1 MARILVME
9 DNPINLEL
17 MTYLLHAWG
26 HETLSA
32 VDGASGIEMAMR
44 ERPDL
49 IVCDIEMPGIDGY
62 EVARR
67 LKADPALA
75 GVPVVAVTAFAMVGD
90 RDKALQAGF
99 DAHFAKPIDPSRFV
113 ADLARFLPGAGT
125 PPQPA
130 PPAEPA
136 RAVAAAPI
144 DSALRAPTP
153 DLAILVVDDTASNLE
168 FKTSL
173 LEPAGYRVSTASRAD
188 EALRS
193 LRSRRFD
200 LVISDVVMGGGG
212 GFELLAAVRGDPAL
226 RDLPFLFLT
235 STAREPGWREQAMA
249 AGASGFVVRPVD
261 PQRLLAE
268 IRTCLARR

>member
-17 MTYLLHAWG
+17 MTYLLRAWG
-26 HETLSA
+26 HETLTA
-32 VDGASGIEMAMR
+32 TDGASGIETATR

-67 LKADPALA
+67 LKADAALA
-75 GVPVVAVTAFAMVGD
+75 GVPLVAVTAFAMVGD
-90 RDKALQAGF
+90 REKALSAGF
-99 DAHFAKPIDPSRFV
+99 DAHVPKPIDPTRFV
-113 ADLARFLPGAGT
+113 ADLARFLPGAGAA
-125 PPQPA
+125 PQPTA
-130 PPAEPA
+130 PGPAGQP
-136 RAVAAAPI
+136 RAVAPVDPALSAP
-144 DSALRAPTP
+144 APG
-153 DLAILVVDDTASNLE
+153 LAILVADDTATNLE

-173 LEPAGYRVSTASRAD
+173 LEPAGYRVVTASSAD
-188 EALRS
+188 EALDV
-193 LRSRRFD
+193 LRGQRVD

-235 STAREPGWREQAMA
+235 STAREPAWCERAMA
-249 AGASGFVVRPVD
+249 AGASGYVVRPVD

-268 IRTCLARR
+268 IRACLARR